1 MKIWHLKSNLSGEF
15 EDLQL
20 VNFKKDNEHFDE
32 FNKLDTLASTWSNVE
47 VYTLTNGRKSD
58 FPMFWGH
65 GYPIPVL
72 SEGALNVVQDF
83 FKGTAEVLPL
93 SHPDHMYYAVHVLN
107 VINAVNYGNCV
118 FEEVSPGRPVS
129 IKRYSFLPDKVVN
142 EHIFKV
148 YLNDKVFFYV
158 FVSDTFK
165 ERVTSSSLVGYH
177 FVEVWD
183 SEKEDSDQPF
193 FPSGVV

>member
-20 VNFKKDNEHFDE
+20 VNFDRDYEHFDKFDE
-32 FNKLDTLASTWSNVE
+32 LNALTDTWSNVE

-58 FPMFWGH
+58 FPKFWGH
-65 GYPIPVL
+65 SSIPVL

-83 FKGTAEVLPL
+83 FKGTTEVLPL
-93 SHPDHMYYAVHVLN
+93 SHPDHAYYAVHVLN
-107 VINAVNYGNCV
+107 AIHAINYSKSIFKDPVQ
-118 FEEVSPGRPVS
+118 PVS
-129 IKRYSFLPDKVVN
+129 IKRYSFLPDKVID

-148 YLNDKVFFYV
+148 YLNDKVFSYV

-165 ERVTSSSLVGYH
+165 ERVTSSSLVGYN